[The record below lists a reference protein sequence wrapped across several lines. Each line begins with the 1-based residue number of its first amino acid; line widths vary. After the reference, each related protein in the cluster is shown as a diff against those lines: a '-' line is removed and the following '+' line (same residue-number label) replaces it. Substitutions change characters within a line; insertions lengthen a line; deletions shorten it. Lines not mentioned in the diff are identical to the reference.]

1 MSNIIPNSKNG
12 EAFILDERAKAL
24 ANYPHMRKA
33 GGFLFVSGISS
44 RRPDN
49 TYEGVHTDP
58 VTGAVTLNIEEQT
71 KAVIENIQTI
81 LKSAGADLDNIIDLT
96 VFLVDMKDYKGFNS
110 MYNNYFKAET
120 GPTRTTV
127 AVHQLPNPNL
137 LIEIKATALC
147 NN

>member
-1 MSNIIPNSKNG
+1 MTKNG
-12 EAFILDERAKAL
+12 EAFILDDRARAL

-33 GGFLFVSGISS
+33 GDFLFVSGISS

-49 TYEGVHTDP
+49 TYEGVHVDEN
-58 VTGAVTLNIEEQT
+58 GKVTLNIEQQT
-71 KAVIENIQTI
+71 RAVIENIRTI
-81 LKSAGADLDNIIDLT
+81 LKSAGADLENIIDLT
-96 VFLVDMKDYKGFNS
+96 VFLVDMKDYNGFNLA
-110 MYNNYFKAET
+110 YNDYFKIET

-147 NN
+147 NK

>member
-1 MSNIIPNSKNG
+1 ITKDTIMSKNG
-12 EAFILDERAKAL
+12 EGYILDDRAKAL

-49 TYEGVHTDP
+49 TYEGVTTQADGT
-58 VTGAVTLNIEEQT
+58 VKLCIKEQT
-71 KAVIENIQTI
+71 RAVIENIRTI
-81 LKSAGADLDNIIDLT
+81 LKSAGADLEHVIDVT
-96 VFLVDMKDYKGFNS
+96 VFLVDMKDYAEFNNV
-110 MYNNYFKAET
+110 YNNYFNAVN

-137 LIEIKATALC
+137 LIEIKSVALVP
-147 NN
+147 